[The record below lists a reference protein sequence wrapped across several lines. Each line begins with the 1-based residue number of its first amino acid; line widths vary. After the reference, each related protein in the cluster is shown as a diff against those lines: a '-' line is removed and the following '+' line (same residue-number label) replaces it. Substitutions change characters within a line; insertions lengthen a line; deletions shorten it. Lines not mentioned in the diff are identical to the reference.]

1 MPGLKEIKRR
11 IGSVKS
17 TKQITKAMKM
27 VSASKFRKA
36 LARITELKPYAQKMS
51 EVLSSLACTV
61 EEGHPLLQAR
71 PAKKVEILILTGDRG
86 LCGAFNTNVMKAGF
100 NLIRETEKSGKEVS
114 VSAIGRKGAD
124 LLRRRKFTVRGR
136 WVGLSGRA
144 TYSDA
149 QGIAKDIIENYMNE
163 SFDEVHLVYT
173 EFKSQAVQTVTVSQL
188 LPLAP
193 IDGSSC
199 PPDKADDKGEYLLEP
214 SQQAIFDQLLPKNV
228 EIQIFRAILDA
239 QASEEASR
247 MAAMENATK
256 NADDMIKKLTLQYNK
271 ARQAAITKELM
282 DIVGGVEAMKK

>member
-71 PAKKVEILILTGDRG
+71 PAKKVEIIILTGDRG

-100 NLIRETEKSGKEVS
+100 NLIRDTEKSGKEVS

-124 LLRRRKFTVRGR
+124 LLRRRKIAVRGR

-173 EFKSQAVQTVTVSQL
+173 EFKSQAVQKVTVSQL

-271 ARQAAITKELM
+271 ARQASITKELM

>member
-11 IGSVKS
+11 ISSVKS

-27 VSASKFRKA
+27 VAAAKFRKA
-36 LARITELKPYAQKMS
+36 QGRITELKPYAEKMS
-51 EVLSSLACTV
+51 QVLSSLACTV

-100 NLIRETEKSGKEVS
+100 NLIRETQKAGKEIS
-114 VSAIGRKGAD
+114 LSAIGRKGAD
-124 LLRRRKFTVRGR
+124 LLRRRRFTVRGR
-136 WVGLSGRA
+136 WVGLSGRV
-144 TYSDA
+144 TYADA
-149 QGIAKDIIENYMNE
+149 QAIAKDIIENYMNE
-163 SFDEVHLVYT
+163 TFDELHLVYT
-173 EFKSQAVQTVTVSQL
+173 EYKSQAVQKVTVSQL

-199 PPDKADDKGEYLLEP
+199 PPDKSDDKGEYLLEP

-239 QASEEASR
+239 QASEEAAR

-271 ARQAAITKELM
+271 ARQASITKELM
-282 DIVGGVEAMKK
+282 DIVGGVEALKK

>member
-11 IGSVKS
+11 ISSVKS

-27 VSASKFRKA
+27 VAAAKFRKA
-36 LARITELKPYAQKMS
+36 QVRITELRPYAEKMS
-51 EVLSSLACTV
+51 QVLSSLACTV
-61 EEGHPLLQAR
+61 EEGHPLLEAR

-86 LCGAFNTNVMKAGF
+86 LCGAFNTNVMKAGL
-100 NLIRETEKSGKEVS
+100 NLIRETQKEGKEVS

-124 LLRRRKFTVRGR
+124 LLRRRRFSVRGR
-136 WVGLSGRA
+136 WVGLSGRV
-144 TYSDA
+144 TYADA

-163 SFDEVHLVYT
+163 TFDELHLVYT
-173 EFKSQAVQTVTVSQL
+173 EFKSQAVQKVTVSQL

-199 PPDKADDKGEYLLEP
+199 PPDKAEDKGEYLLEP
-214 SQQAIFDQLLPKNV
+214 SQQAIFEQLLPKNV
-228 EIQIFRAILDA
+228 EIQVFRAILDA
-239 QASEEASR
+239 QASEEAAR

-282 DIVGGVEAMKK
+282 DIVGGVEALKK

>member
-100 NLIRETEKSGKEVS
+100 NLIRETEKSGKEIS

-149 QGIAKDIIENYMNE
+149 QAIAKDIIENYMNE
-163 SFDEVHLVYT
+163 AFDEVHLVYT
-173 EFKSQAVQTVTVSQL
+173 EFKSQAVQKVTVSQL

-193 IDGSSC
+193 VNTAAC
-199 PPDKADDKGEYLLEP
+199 PPDKAEDKGEYILEP

-271 ARQAAITKELM
+271 ARQASITKELM

>member
-124 LLRRRKFTVRGR
+124 LLRRRKFMVRGR

>member
-71 PAKKVEILILTGDRG
+71 PTKKVEILILTGDRG

-136 WVGLSGRA
+136 WVGLSDAPRIPRA
-144 TYSDA
+144 GYC
-149 QGIAKDIIENYMNE
+149 QG
-163 SFDEVHLVYT
+163 HH
-173 EFKSQAVQTVTVSQL
+173 
-188 LPLAP
+188 
-193 IDGSSC
+193 
-199 PPDKADDKGEYLLEP
+199 
-214 SQQAIFDQLLPKNV
+214 
-228 EIQIFRAILDA
+228 
-239 QASEEASR
+239 
-247 MAAMENATK
+247 
-256 NADDMIKKLTLQYNK
+256 
-271 ARQAAITKELM
+271 
-282 DIVGGVEAMKK
+282 